1 MAELIATTGGVP
13 EQHRRMLR
21 LEDMITTATISAA
34 ATITA
39 RSGHFI
45 SLNGGASN
53 RNVDFVAGDSEQEGM
68 WFHVKNHGTTNS
80 LVIRDSATATLA
92 TLTPGQFATFAYTGA
107 AWQTFNPATVAGAIT
122 SLSGLTSVVLT
133 DNTATALDF
142 TEAANSYLKFT
153 TTNSGE
159 KVTISK
165 ALALLLGIDLS
176 GAASSI
182 SILDNDAAALDI
194 KEGSTS
200 YLKFVTTNSSESVT
214 VGKPLLFN
222 GGIAPG
228 CRFTSTEQTGTASPQ
243 NVAHGLGST
252 PSMVWFSVSEA
263 SGAFDVAPGAHDATN
278 CVFTVTSGVKFYVH
292 ALK

>member
-68 WFHVKNHGTTNS
+68 WFHVKNHGTTNN
-80 LVIRDSATATLA
+80 LVIRDGAASPATLA
-92 TLTPGQFATFAYTGA
+92 TLTPGQWAVFAYTGA

-142 TEAANSYLKFT
+142 TEAANSYLKF
-153 TTNSGE
+153 
-159 KVTISK
+159 
-165 ALALLLGIDLS
+165 
-176 GAASSI
+176 
-182 SILDNDAAALDI
+182 
-194 KEGSTS
+194 
-200 YLKFVTTNSSESVT
+200 VTTNGSESVT
-214 VGKPLLFN
+214 VSKPLLFN
-222 GGIAPG
+222 GGIAHG